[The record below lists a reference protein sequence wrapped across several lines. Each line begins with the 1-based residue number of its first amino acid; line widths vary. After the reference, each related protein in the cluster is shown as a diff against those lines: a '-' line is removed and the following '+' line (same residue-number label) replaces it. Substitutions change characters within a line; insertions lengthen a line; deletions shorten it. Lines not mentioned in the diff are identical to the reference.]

1 MRRQRHKTDTGSP
14 EAQIAVMTSRI
25 TRLASH
31 LKDHHK
37 DRHSKR
43 GLTALVNDRRK
54 MMRYLKQKDLDR
66 YQNLIAELKLRD
78 NIK

>member
-1 MRRQRHKTDTGSP
+1 M
-14 EAQIAVMTSRI
+14 AVMTARI
-25 TRLASH
+25 TRLAAH

-54 MMRYLKQKDLDR
+54 LMKYLKHKDLGR
-66 YQNLIAELKLRD
+66 YQDLIAELKLRD

>member
-1 MRRQRHKTDTGSP
+1 M
-14 EAQIAVMTSRI
+14 AVMTSRI
-25 TRLASH
+25 TRLAAH

-37 DRHSKR
+37 DVHSKR

-54 MMRYLKQKDLDR
+54 MMQYLKHKDLDR
-66 YQNLIAELKLRD
+66 YAVLIAELSLRD